1 MQGKAESGE
10 KAQCTW
16 EYMSILSRFPTQH
29 GAARDFFNSLL
40 DAPPAGQIHC
50 AQATTYLLWNDSLS
64 LMAIARTRIQVSYS
78 YQED

>member
-40 DAPPAGQIHC
+40 ALFCLFGAGQAQGHCGIH
-50 AQATTYLLWNDSLS
+50 AQTP
-64 LMAIARTRIQVSYS
+64 
-78 YQED
+78 

>member
-16 EYMSILSRFPTQH
+16 EYMSPGRLDALSRFPTQH

-40 DAPPAGQIHC
+40 RLGGQGQGQGLFQALGVLHAGQT
-50 AQATTYLLWNDSLS
+50 Q
-64 LMAIARTRIQVSYS
+64 
-78 YQED
+78 